1 MYFWKCWRDTRGHFL
16 VALSFVVLGVV
27 VAVFSG
33 ALHYSNE
40 DGWSMLPADM
50 PGRVQWIWR
59 HALHSLGAGGI
70 LVIPMVGLTLG
81 GTGVGDEFR
90 QGSLEFLLTRPRRR
104 RFFVWAGWATG
115 AAELLALC
123 LLAVP
128 VALALLLYLTGSL
141 YSGRIF
147 AFVPLLFT
155 SAVVMYGLAYFL
167 TVLTR
172 SGHYG
177 QSLSLGVVFAYLFL
191 CWTLHTWWRIDLP
204 GWWELFY
211 WAAGTGVGDEF
222 RHQRQLADSFPTVQL
237 VGWGLLAVAF
247 PLGAQLLF
255 ERAEV

>member
-1 MYFWKCWRDTRGHFL
+1 MYFWKCWRGTRGYFL
-16 VALSFVVLGVV
+16 VALSFVVLQLVGNVV
-27 VAVFSG
+27 GSASR
-33 ALHYSNE
+33 YSTE
-40 DGWSMLPADM
+40 DGWSLIPADT
-50 PGRVQWIWR
+50 PERVQGIWR
-59 HALHSLGAGGI
+59 EALDWPLGAVGI
-70 LVIPMVGLTLG
+70 CLIPLAGLILG

-115 AAELLALC
+115 AAELLAVC

-128 VALALLLYLTGSL
+128 VALGVLLYLTGSI
-141 YSGRIF
+141 YSWRIF
-147 AFVPLLFT
+147 AFFVPLSFISSL
-155 SAVVMYGLAYFL
+155 VMYGLAYFL

-172 SGHYG
+172 SGLSG
-177 QSLSLGVVFAYLFL
+177 QSLSLGVVFAYLCL

-211 WAAGTGVGDEF
+211 WAQSSGESF
-222 RHQRQLADSFPTVQL
+222 RTVQL
-237 VGWGLLAVAF
+237 VGWSLLAVAF